1 MPRRYRK
8 FDKRRAYSNY
18 EMQSKALHDQLKNKK
33 IKQDEFDRAH
43 ELLDEQ
49 YGWVR

>member
-1 MPRRYRK
+1 MRKYRR

-18 EMQSKALHDQLKNKK
+18 AEKFKALHEELRRGL
-33 IKQDEFDRAH
+33 IKQDEFERAH